1 MCKNDKYKLEKLLDD
16 LCDKEVELLE
26 QQTKMDPED
35 WDQYCAIQLQLE
47 QLAYEQE
54 ILMIKLGY

>member
-35 WDQYCAIQLQLE
+35 WDQYCARQLQLE